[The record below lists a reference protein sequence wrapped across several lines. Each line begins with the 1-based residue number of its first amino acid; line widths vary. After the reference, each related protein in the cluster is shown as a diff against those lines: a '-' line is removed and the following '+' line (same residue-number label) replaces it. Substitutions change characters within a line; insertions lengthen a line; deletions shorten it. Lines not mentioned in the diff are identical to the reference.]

1 MKKVLP
7 GDRLKVLATTF
18 NTMIDAA
25 RDFQSR
31 QLNRSRQRQTDQR
44 KADIISVRNDSG
56 GDVGQFDV
64 LEFSAPLFA
73 PSYNAAEFK
82 QRVMAKGVAP
92 VEDGNGK
99 FVVALE
105 PIAKGKI
112 GKAVVVG
119 AAVARV
125 RMASESHGYADVAE
139 KRTNCLESGASGAA
153 RILWGEPEA
162 SRNETHRYKFDG
174 TGTAGTFT
182 LTLAK
187 AGGGA
192 QATEAIAWNAG
203 RATVSS
209 TIATALGATNTVAVM
224 YDGDA
229 IAEVWITYDGEGYA
243 GEEWDLGTA
252 DVSNLTGVTGYEAT
266 KEKVAWAVLR
276 LGGAGATPM
285 VTARIVCNGPEGEPP
300 PTTNNYWLQCTQLR
314 GLADPDDPDEPPVTD
329 LKEGDIFLAVNLA
342 EQLIGTHG
350 LRVGTEVIA
359 WQQGDSAGAS
369 RWVFCL
375 TPTVFLQMFG
385 GLFSAAGIARCS
397 ELAYLVH
404 DSWCQRTPVAPW
416 NDPDGI
422 SIGPTYDHA
431 EFHGRDETHAYT
443 LSGKAKS
450 GTFSLSLERHDFQFV
465 NTDALDCTARDS
477 VITGAIRRAL
487 QSAVTVKVPRR
498 NEIHTYT
505 PDAEPTAGTYTLTME
520 AADGSEVTTSSLDWD
535 DDESAIEAEVHDTLG
550 ETVTVEAEHYAGGG
564 VKSITIRL
572 DTGAY
577 AGRSWKTGAMD
588 HSGLTG
594 VTDCD
599 VVASAEPLTA
609 LSIVYDSRLYM
620 GRSWN
625 TGTLDYSDLVG
636 VTGCNVT
643 VPVEATGGELHY
655 YEFDATPTAG
665 TFTLTLFDY
674 DEEQGT
680 TANIAWNASEATV
693 QTAVDGVMGADKT
706 RVEVE
711 YDGSAIKRIII
722 HLSGTNYAHWSWP
735 TGSADVSALTDV
747 SSCSVSRDIWAFHFV
762 AGQLT
767 LQRGEDVG
775 VYAFGYRRE
784 SESFYTGFDIED
796 DLVAGEGRCLCV
808 YAGKLYLGQ
817 LGGTGEGVAETN
829 LRRAHWND
837 HAAEWIKEDIG
848 WQEEIGGTS
857 PLPLNMM
864 VVERNGAEELVV
876 VGAFGDDADYHC
888 IAFYNAA
895 GFGTYFDP
903 GGCGTGEGAGLIGLC
918 LHDFGNTKLPRLV
931 VSGNFA
937 TIGGL
942 SGSPNVASYDLDADE
957 WLPCSTGVTL
967 AALTTAS
974 SVASFN
980 HRLWLA
986 RGYSPLV
993 TTPTGESLLCLPNGP
1008 GQIWRG
1014 ASAFVKDLNLGGIG
1028 HPDGSGFWR
1037 HAWNGVDSTAVS
1049 AAINEVRV
1057 YGKRLMVGGL
1067 QQFRTLRRG
1076 GKYCGPVV
1084 GYDGT
1089 EKLYQGLR
1097 QIVGGEVYA
1106 LLPFDGGL
1114 AVAGKFEL
1122 RLSDGR
1128 ILRNVAVWHE
1138 PEIWGDEGTWDD
1150 LGGGTDGPVYC
1161 LAVYNGCLHAGGGFH
1176 SAGGVTAKGLARWDA
1191 PNKVWHYTAN
1201 FSDYGNVLALCVAG
1215 DDLIVAGDFQKAD
1228 GRSKW
1233 GRVCAWNGEA
1243 LSEVYTTMTAA
1254 EGDPIIRAVCYYDGH
1269 LYIGG
1274 WFDTLNGAT
1283 IYSVARR
1290 VYPAYGAWGTLDNS
1304 GGSPPNGI
1312 ALPGSVW
1319 SLCAHASRIYVG
1331 TEPGSKPNGESDNA
1345 ALWTWN
1351 PASPDWAKAYIGVSW
1366 GSLPVRGLWSNGTY
1380 IYAGVEATRAPP
1392 VQESFGLKHRIYVQQ
1407 TPGSTPDTLGSD
1419 GDGPY
1424 FEHAVLAVCYC
1435 DAGGGDRPFAGGS
1448 FQSVGAIT
1456 SPASKTCNLITS
1468 IGEDDRIHDVRGGLG
1483 LAGYFAQFTSAQ
1495 WVQRMRP
1502 FKSNDVECE
1511 RLAVCGNFSTMNE
1524 YGMQHLC
1531 GVNLQGQLVGVAG
1544 GLSGS
1549 NRYNQVGEI
1558 DGPRDIKAIPR
1569 AEWPAYWEA
1578 LFTAREAE
1586 PYLPFLH
1593 LIGGSLSRAVN
1604 DDIPL
1609 ADQEDVDEVIVTP
1622 GIVAHYGDYCRA
1634 ILPSTVG
1641 LPQYCRSVAVYDG
1654 KLVHLGADTPPHYWD
1669 GDEESGDWLPY
1680 VAAETAGAL
1689 ALGEGRHLIVWDD
1702 KLFTAGRLQLYPDI
1716 DPGDD
1721 VAAVAEFDG
1730 ADYTLD
1736 MISGLGAADAEK
1748 HGNHFLV
1755 ADLNDGQG
1763 ECLFLAAQPSDP
1775 ETMCPVYRLPI
1786 SGAWT
1791 AVGGAS
1797 QLRGTAYALA
1807 VIMHDDGRRLVA
1819 QGALQVKVGEDWIEC
1834 AAAMWNGSSWTPI
1847 AWIGEYDIPY
1857 FRMTSDTWG
1866 YAGDEQDRSRAVA
1879 CGMISEFAA
1888 NHEDI
1893 GTSASAPGY
1902 GMVAVAKDGS
1912 ISDLPRGRGV
1922 NGLVMAAESAA
1933 RSLFAE
1939 L

>member
-1 MKKVLP
+1 MNRVRQ
-7 GDRLKVLATTF
+7 GERLRLGAKTF
-18 NTMIDAA
+18 NTLIGAA
-25 RDFQSR
+25 RAFQS
-31 QLNRSRQRQTDQR
+31 QQRIFSSGTTNEVRKTD
-44 KADIISVRNDSG
+44 IVLVRNDSG
-56 GDVGQFDV
+56 ADVAQFDV
-64 LEFSAPLFA
+64 LEVSAPLIGPA
-73 PSYNAAEFK
+73 DNAMEFR

-99 FVVALE
+99 FVVTLE
-105 PIAKGKI
+105 PIADGKI
-112 GKAVVVG
+112 GRAVVIG
-119 AAVARV
+119 AAIARIRV
-125 RMASESHGYADVAE
+125 VSESHGYADVAE

-153 RILWGEPEA
+153 RILWVEPEA

-174 TGTAGTFT
+174 KGTAGTFT

-187 AGGGA
+187 AGGGT
-192 QATEAIAWNAG
+192 QATDAIDWNAG

-209 TIATALGATNTVAVM
+209 TIATALGATNTVAVV

-243 GEEWDLGTA
+243 GNEFDLGSA
-252 DVSNLTGVTGYEAT
+252 DVSNLTGITDYEAT
-266 KEKVAWAVLR
+266 KEQVAWAVIR
-276 LGGAGATPM
+276 LGAGGGVAG

-300 PTTNNYWLQCTQLR
+300 PTTNNYWLQCTQL
-314 GLADPDDPDEPPVTD
+314 AAVVDPDDPDEPPVTE

-385 GLFSAAGIARCS
+385 GLFSAAGITRCS

-404 DSWCQRTPVAPW
+404 DSWCPRTPVAPW
-416 NDPDGI
+416 NDPDDI

-431 EFHGRDETHAYT
+431 EFHGRDETHTYA

-465 NTDALDCTARDS
+465 NTDTLDCTDLDAT
-477 VITGAIRRAL
+477 ITGAIRRAL
-487 QSAVTVKVPRR
+487 QSAVTVKIPRR

-520 AADGSEVTTSSLDWD
+520 AADGSEVTTDSLDWD
-535 DDESAIEAEVHDTLG
+535 DDESTIEAEVRDTLG
-550 ETVTVEAEHYAGGG
+550 ETVTVEAEHHEGGG

-572 DTGAY
+572 DAGAY
-577 AGRSWKTGAMD
+577 AGRSWKTGTMD
-588 HSGLTG
+588 CSGLTG
-594 VTDCD
+594 VMDCD

-625 TGTLDYSDLVG
+625 SGTLDYSQLVG

-655 YEFDATPTAG
+655 YEFNATPTAG

-674 DEEQGT
+674 EEEDGT
-680 TANIAWNASEATV
+680 TASIAWNASEATV
-693 QTAVDGVMGADKT
+693 QTAVDGVMGANKT

-722 HLSGTNYAHWSWP
+722 HLSGENYAHWSWP
-735 TGSADVSALTDV
+735 TGSADVSALTGV
-747 SSCSVSRDIWAFHFV
+747 SSCNVSRDIWAFHFV
-762 AGQLT
+762 AGSMT
-767 LQRGEDVG
+767 LDATPAPRVF
-775 VYAFGYRRE
+775 AFGYRRE
-784 SESFYTGFDIED
+784 SESFYTGFDLED
-796 DLVAGEGRCLCV
+796 GLVAGEGRCLCV
-808 YAGKLYLGQ
+808 YAGKLYFGQ
-817 LGGTGEGVAETN
+817 LGGSGAGIAVTDV
-829 LRRAHWND
+829 RRASWDD
-837 HAAEWIKEDIG
+837 HSEAWTKEGIG
-848 WQEEIGGTS
+848 YLAEIGGS
-857 PLPLNMM
+857 NPIPLNMM
-864 VVERNGAEELVV
+864 VVERGGAEELVI

-895 GFGTYFDP
+895 GSGTYFDP
-903 GGCGTGEGAGLIGLC
+903 GGCGTGESAGLIGLC
-918 LHDFGNTKLPRLV
+918 LHDFEDGRPPRLV

-942 SGSPNVASYDLDADE
+942 SGSPNVASYDLDGNE
-957 WLPCSTGVTL
+957 YLPCSTGVTL
-967 AALTTAS
+967 ATFTTAS

-986 RGYSPLV
+986 RGYPMNV

-1008 GQIWRG
+1008 GQRWVG
-1014 ASAFVKDLNLGGIG
+1014 ASAVVKDLNLGGVSG
-1028 HPDGSGFWR
+1028 DDGSGFWR
-1037 HAWNGVDSTAVS
+1037 YQWNGVDSTAVS
-1049 AAINEVRV
+1049 AAINEVRT
-1057 YGKRLMVGGL
+1057 YGNRLMVGGV

-1084 GYDGT
+1084 GYDET
-1089 EKLYQGLR
+1089 EKLYQGLK

-1128 ILRNVAVWHE
+1128 VLRNVAVWHE
-1138 PEIWGDEGTWDD
+1138 PETWGDEGTWDD

-1161 LAVYNGCLHAGGGFH
+1161 LAVYDSCLHAGGRFD
-1176 SAGGVTAKGLARWDA
+1176 SAGGVTAKGMARWQDS
-1191 PNKVWHYTAN
+1191 VWHYTAN
-1201 FSDYGNVLALCVAG
+1201 FSDYGNVLALCVA
-1215 DDLIVAGDFQKAD
+1215 DTDLIVAGDFQKAD

-1254 EGDPIIRAVCYYDGH
+1254 EGDPIIRAVIYYDGY

-1331 TEPGSKPNGESDNA
+1331 TEPGSKPNGEADTA

-1351 PASPDWAKAYIGVSW
+1351 PASPDWTKALLSVRW
-1366 GSLPVRGLWSNGTY
+1366 GLHPVRGLYSDGTY
-1380 IYAGVEATRAPP
+1380 IYVGAHATAAPP
-1392 VQESFGLKHRIYVQQ
+1392 VQEAYGYKHRVYRQQ
-1407 TPGSTPDTLGSD
+1407 TPGSSPTTIGSD

-1435 DAGGGDRPFAGGS
+1435 DAGGGDRSFAGGS
-1448 FQSVGAIT
+1448 FRAVGDI
-1456 SPASKTCNLITS
+1456 ASAASRTCNLIAA

-1495 WVQRMRP
+1495 WIQRMRP
-1502 FKSNDVECE
+1502 FRSNDVVCE

-1524 YGMQHLC
+1524 YGTQYLC
-1531 GVNLQGQLVGVAG
+1531 GTNLQGQLVGVAG

-1569 AEWPAYWEA
+1569 DEWPAYWEA
-1578 LFTAREAE
+1578 LFTAREVE

-1593 LIGGSLSRAVN
+1593 LIGGSFSRAVN

-1622 GIVAHYGDYCRA
+1622 GIIAHYGDYFRA
-1634 ILPSTVG
+1634 ILPGVG

-1654 KLVHLGADTPPHYWD
+1654 KLVHLGADTPPHWWD
-1669 GDEESGDWLPY
+1669 GDEESGEWLPY
-1680 VAAETAGAL
+1680 VAAETTGAL
-1689 ALGEGRHLIVWDD
+1689 AMGEGRHLIVWQD
-1702 KLFTAGRLQLYPDI
+1702 KLFIAGRLQLYPDI

-1721 VAAVAEFDG
+1721 IAAVAEFDG
-1730 ADYTLD
+1730 DDYALD
-1736 MISGLGAADAEK
+1736 MISGLGAASDEK
-1748 HGNHFLV
+1748 MGNYMLV
-1755 ADLNDGQG
+1755 ADLDDEQG

-1775 ETMCPVYRLPI
+1775 ETMCPVHRLAI
-1786 SGAWT
+1786 GGAWS

-1807 VIMHDDGRRLVA
+1807 VIMHDSGRRLVA

-1834 AAAMWNGSSWTPI
+1834 AVAMWDGSSWTPI

-1866 YAGDEQDRSRAVA
+1866 YAGDEQDRSRAIA
-1879 CGMISEFAA
+1879 CGMTSEFAA
-1888 NHEDI
+1888 NQEDI
-1893 GTSASAPGY
+1893 GTSASTPGY

-1933 RSLFAE
+1933 RAMFGQT
-1939 L
+1939 